1 MSFSFQ
7 VKAKAKKT
15 PFQRDDAE
23 AAKVY
28 EEFVKEFAG
37 DDGGGPAPSQDRGEG
52 GPRGPNSFIRG
63 GTIQSGQR
71 PSTGPA
77 VPAADGGGGGP
88 PGRKPGGRYVPSF
101 MPPGMAAAVGKEGK
115 EEAGEAGGGG
125 GGVKEEEPV
134 FHLPGSS
141 TKGKPRA
148 IDALL
153 ANLKREQEERE
164 ARKEAG
170 LPPPRED
177 NGPAGS
183 FDSGD
188 PFTTNLFIGN
198 LAPDCDEQARSA
210 AGGGPCALLWRGQ
223 AARATAQRR
232 VLMRE
237 FGRFGPLGSVKVMW
251 PRDEEQRRRGRN
263 NGFISFMVG
272 QEKQQKR
279 HWHQSQQ
286 EGHGQQRD
294 RG

>member
-1 MSFSFQ
+1 
-7 VKAKAKKT
+7 
-15 PFQRDDAE
+15 
-23 AAKVY
+23 
-28 EEFVKEFAG
+28 
-37 DDGGGPAPSQDRGEG
+37 
-52 GPRGPNSFIRG
+52 
-63 GTIQSGQR
+63 
-71 PSTGPA
+71 
-77 VPAADGGGGGP
+77 
-88 PGRKPGGRYVPSF
+88 
-101 MPPGMAAAVGKEGK
+101 
-115 EEAGEAGGGG
+115 AGEAGGGG

-263 NGFISFMVG
+263 NGFLSFMVG
-272 QEKQQKR
+272 GRLEESLPDVFESLQEAYRGAEGRMAQELLRR
-279 HWHQSQQ
+279 HVLKLL
-286 EGHGQQRD
+286 R
-294 RG
+294 